1 MYFLIQG
8 LGIVMTINNE
18 QKITSLSPFRHGLN
32 SLLKKK
38 VAVSVI
44 LILIIVYIV
53 GLFAPLIAPYSY
65 SETDLMNTQSGPTL
79 DHIFGTDRLGRDIFT
94 RIIWGIQTTV
104 IITIVGLVTGSL
116 ILGVSL
122 GLVAG
127 YFRGKAD
134 SIITR
139 TGEVLAAFPDIL
151 LIIILAATLRP
162 RIVDFA
168 RTIEDMSG
176 INGIVSSGIV
186 DFAVIGIAL
195 LPLSWFGMMRLVR
208 GQVLSVGQREYV
220 QAARIAGASN
230 TRILF
235 RHILPNV
242 IGPIIVSASFGLGA
256 VAGTEVFLSFLGLGV
271 QPPHPSLGIM
281 IADVTGRGASSV
293 SVLKNHPEQI
303 LAPIAV
309 VWILIFCW
317 NLLGDALT
325 DIFNPRSK

>member
-8 LGIVMTINNE
+8 LGIAMTINNE

-44 LILIIVYIV
+44 IVLIIVYIV

-230 TRILF
+230 ARILF

>member
-1 MYFLIQG
+1 MI
-8 LGIVMTINNE
+8 INNE
-18 QKITSLSPFRHGLN
+18 QKNTSLSPFRHGLN
-32 SLLKKK
+32 SLLKKR

-44 LILIIVYIV
+44 IILFIVYIV
-53 GLFAPLIAPYSY
+53 GLIAPLIAPYSY

-79 DHIFGTDRLGRDIFT
+79 DHVFGTDRLGRDIFT

-127 YFRGKAD
+127 YFRGKSDA
-134 SIITR
+134 IITR

-168 RTIEDMSG
+168 RSVENSTG

-230 TRILF
+230 ARILF

>member
-44 LILIIVYIV
+44 LVLIIVYIV

>member
-8 LGIVMTINNE
+8 LGIAMTINNE

-44 LILIIVYIV
+44 IVLIIVYIV

-168 RTIEDMSG
+168 RSIEDMSG

>member
-44 LILIIVYIV
+44 LVLIIVYIV

-281 IADVTGRGASSV
+281 IVDVTGRGASSV

>member
-44 LILIIVYIV
+44 LVLIIVYIV

-168 RTIEDMSG
+168 RRIEDMSG

>member
-1 MYFLIQG
+1 
-8 LGIVMTINNE
+8 MTINNE

-44 LILIIVYIV
+44 LVLIIVYIV

-230 TRILF
+230 ARILF

>member
-8 LGIVMTINNE
+8 LGIAMTINNE

-44 LILIIVYIV
+44 IVLIVVYFV

-168 RTIEDMSG
+168 RRIEDMSG

>member
-44 LILIIVYIV
+44 IVLIIVYIV

-168 RTIEDMSG
+168 RRIEDMSG

>member
-1 MYFLIQG
+1 ME
-8 LGIVMTINNE
+8 MIN
-18 QKITSLSPFRHGLN
+18 KSKATSLSPFKLGIQR
-32 SLLKKK
+32 LLSKKL
-38 VAVSVI
+38 AVSVI
-44 LILIIVYIV
+44 IILSAVYLL
-53 GLFAPLIAPYSY
+53 GLFAPLISPYPY
-65 SETDLMNTQSGPTL
+65 TETNLLNTQQGPSL
-79 DHIFGTDRLGRDIFT
+79 DHLLGTDRLGRDIFT
-94 RIIWGIQTTV
+94 RILWGIQTTV

-127 YFRGKAD
+127 YFRGKVD
-134 SIITR
+134 TFIMRI
-139 TGEVLAAFPDIL
+139 GEILSAFPDIL

-162 RIVDFA
+162 RIVDLA
-168 RTIEDMSG
+168 RNIEESTG
-176 INGIVSSGIV
+176 INGIVSSGAV

-220 QAARIAGASN
+220 QAAKVAGASN
-230 TRILF
+230 VRILF

-242 IGPIIVSASFGLGA
+242 IAPIIVSASFGLGA

-281 IADVTGRGASSV
+281 IADVTGRGSSSV
-293 SVLKNHPEQI
+293 SVLVNHPEQI
-303 LAPIAV
+303 LAPISI

>member
-1 MYFLIQG
+1 MISKAE
-8 LGIVMTINNE
+8 NNE
-18 QKITSLSPFRHGLN
+18 KSSLGPFRLA
-32 SLLKKK
+32 LLRLFNKKI
-38 VAVSVI
+38 ALSVT
-44 LILIIVYIV
+44 LVLMIVYLM
-53 GLFAPLIAPYSY
+53 GLFAPAIAPFPY
-65 SETDLMNTQSGPTL
+65 SETNLMNTQDSPSWTHFL
-79 DHIFGTDRLGRDIFT
+79 GTDRLGRDIFT
-94 RIIWGIQTTV
+94 RIPWGIQTTV

-116 ILGVSL
+116 ILGVTM
-122 GLVAG
+122 GLIAG
-127 YFRGKAD
+127 YFRGRVD
-134 SIITR
+134 SFITR
-139 TGEVLAAFPDIL
+139 TGEVFAAFPDIL

-162 RIVDFA
+162 RIVDLA
-168 RTIEDMSG
+168 RGVENVTG
-176 INGIVSSGIV
+176 ISGIVSSGIV
-186 DFAVIGIAL
+186 DFVVIGVAL

-208 GQVLSVGQREYV
+208 GQVLSIGQREYV
-220 QAARIAGASN
+220 QAARVAGASN

-242 IGPIIVSASFGLGA
+242 IAPIIVTSTFGLGA

-281 IADVTGRGASSV
+281 IADVTGRGSASV

>member
-1 MYFLIQG
+1 MEI
-8 LGIVMTINNE
+8 INKSNA
-18 QKITSLSPFRHGLN
+18 TSLSPFKLGVQRLLSKKLGL
-32 SLLKKK
+32 
-38 VAVSVI
+38 SVI
-44 LILIIVYIV
+44 IILSIVYLL
-53 GLFAPLIAPYSY
+53 GLFAPLISPYPY
-65 SETDLMNTQSGPTL
+65 TETNLLNTQQGPSL
-79 DHIFGTDRLGRDIFT
+79 DHLLGTDRLGRDIFT
-94 RIIWGIQTTV
+94 RILWGIQTTV

-127 YFRGKAD
+127 YFRGKVD
-134 SIITR
+134 TFIMR
-139 TGEVLAAFPDIL
+139 VGEILSAFPDIL

-162 RIVDFA
+162 RIVELA
-168 RTIEDMSG
+168 RNIEESTG
-176 INGIVSSGIV
+176 INGIVSSGVV

-220 QAARIAGASN
+220 QAAKVSGASN
-230 TRILF
+230 ARILF

-281 IADVTGRGASSV
+281 IADVTGRGSSSV
-293 SVLKNHPEQI
+293 SVLVNHPEQI
-303 LAPIAV
+303 LAPISI

>member
-32 SLLKKK
+32 NLLNKK

-44 LILIIVYIV
+44 VVLVIVYVV

-104 IITIVGLVTGSL
+104 IITIVGLITGSL

-134 SIITR
+134 AIITR

-168 RTIEDMSG
+168 RNIEDISG

-230 TRILF
+230 ARILF

>member
-8 LGIVMTINNE
+8 LGIVMTISNE

-44 LILIIVYIV
+44 IVLIIVYIV

-168 RTIEDMSG
+168 RSIEDMSG

>member
-1 MYFLIQG
+1 
-8 LGIVMTINNE
+8 MTISNE

-44 LILIIVYIV
+44 IVLIIVYIV

-168 RTIEDMSG
+168 RRIEDMSG

>member
-8 LGIVMTINNE
+8 LGIVMTISNE

-44 LILIIVYIV
+44 IVLIIVYIV

-168 RTIEDMSG
+168 RRIEDMSG

>member
-44 LILIIVYIV
+44 LVLIIVYIV

-168 RTIEDMSG
+168 RTIEEMSG

>member
-1 MYFLIQG
+1 
-8 LGIVMTINNE
+8 MTINNE

-44 LILIIVYIV
+44 LVLIIVYIV

-104 IITIVGLVTGSL
+104 IITIVRLVTGSL

-168 RTIEDMSG
+168 RRIEDMSG

>member
-8 LGIVMTINNE
+8 LGIAMTINNE

-44 LILIIVYIV
+44 IVLIIVYIV

-168 RTIEDMSG
+168 RRIEDMSG

>member
-1 MYFLIQG
+1 
-8 LGIVMTINNE
+8 MTINNE

>member
-8 LGIVMTINNE
+8 LGIAMTINNE

-44 LILIIVYIV
+44 IVLIIVYIV

>member
-44 LILIIVYIV
+44 LVLIIVYIV

-230 TRILF
+230 ARILF

>member
-44 LILIIVYIV
+44 LVLIIVYIV

-235 RHILPNV
+235 RHIRPNV

>member
-1 MYFLIQG
+1 MYFLTQG
-8 LGIVMTINNE
+8 LGIVMTINNK
-18 QKITSLSPFRHGLN
+18 QKITSVSPFRHGLN

-44 LILIIVYIV
+44 VVLVIVYVV
-53 GLFAPLIAPYSY
+53 GLIAPLIAPYSY

-134 SIITR
+134 AIITR

-168 RTIEDMSG
+168 RNVEDMSG

-186 DFAVIGIAL
+186 DFVVIGIAL

-230 TRILF
+230 ARILF

>member
-8 LGIVMTINNE
+8 LGIAMTINND

-44 LILIIVYIV
+44 IVLIIVYIV

-168 RTIEDMSG
+168 RRIEDMSG

>member
-1 MYFLIQG
+1 MYFLTQG
-8 LGIVMTINNE
+8 LGIVMTINNK
-18 QKITSLSPFRHGLN
+18 QKITSVSPFRHGLN
-32 SLLKKK
+32 SLLNKK

-44 LILIIVYIV
+44 IVLVIVYVV
-53 GLFAPLIAPYSY
+53 GLIAPLIAPYSY

-134 SIITR
+134 AIITR

-168 RTIEDMSG
+168 RNVEDMSG

-230 TRILF
+230 ARILF

>member
-1 MYFLIQG
+1 MEI
-8 LGIVMTINNE
+8 IDKSNV
-18 QKITSLSPFRHGLN
+18 TSLSPFKLGIQR
-32 SLLKKK
+32 LLSKKL
-38 VAVSVI
+38 ATSVI
-44 LILIIVYIV
+44 IILTTVYLL
-53 GLFAPLIAPYSY
+53 GLFAPLISPYPY
-65 SETDLMNTQSGPTL
+65 TETNLLNTQQGPSL
-79 DHIFGTDRLGRDIFT
+79 DHLLGTDRLGRDIFT
-94 RIIWGIQTTV
+94 RILWGIQTTV
-104 IITIVGLVTGSL
+104 IITLVGLVTGSL

-127 YFRGKAD
+127 YFRGKVD
-134 SIITR
+134 TFIMR
-139 TGEVLAAFPDIL
+139 VGEILSAFPDIL

-162 RIVDFA
+162 RIVDIA
-168 RTIEDMSG
+168 RNIEESTG

-208 GQVLSVGQREYV
+208 GQVLSVGQQEYV
-220 QAARIAGASN
+220 QAAKVSGASN
-230 TRILF
+230 ARILF

-242 IGPIIVSASFGLGA
+242 IAPIIVSASFGLGA

-281 IADVTGRGASSV
+281 IADVTGRGSSSV
-293 SVLKNHPEQI
+293 SVLINHPEQI
-303 LAPIAV
+303 LAPISI